1 MKKWWTVA
9 KEIQKHPKEQKVTRK
24 VEREAGKAIKAIKGA
39 GK

>member
-9 KEIQKHPKEQKVTRK
+9 KDIQKHPKEQKITKK
-24 VEREAGKAIKAIKGA
+24 VAREADKAIKAIKEA